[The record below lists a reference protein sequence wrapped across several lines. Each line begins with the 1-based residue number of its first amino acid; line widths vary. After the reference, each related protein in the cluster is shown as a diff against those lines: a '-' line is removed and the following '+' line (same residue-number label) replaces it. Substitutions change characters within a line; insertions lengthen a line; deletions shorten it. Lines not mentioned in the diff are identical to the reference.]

1 MVLSTIETIEK
12 VWIMFTYKLTI
23 KTPEQRQGLRSGV
36 FVVNFDLILHLFLL
50 FLLLTLG
57 S

>member
-1 MVLSTIETIEK
+1 
-12 VWIMFTYKLTI
+12 MFTYKLTI

-50 FLLLTLG
+50 FLLLTLDSSIFAG
-57 S
+57 ENFGENSA